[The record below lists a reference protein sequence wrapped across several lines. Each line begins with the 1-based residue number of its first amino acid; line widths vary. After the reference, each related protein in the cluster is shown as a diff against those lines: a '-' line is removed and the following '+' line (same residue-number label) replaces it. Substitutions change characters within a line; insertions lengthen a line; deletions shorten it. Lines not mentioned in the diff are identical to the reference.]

1 MKFSENWLRTFID
14 PPLDTGALADAL
26 TFAGIEVEEIEPAA
40 PPFSGVVVGEVLS
53 VEKHPAADRLS
64 LCKVSVGDGALS
76 IVCGAPNVR
85 AGMKVPTALIGAR
98 LPGMEIRAT
107 AMRGVESHG
116 MLCSE
121 KELGL
126 SAESSGVMALPSDA
140 KVGADVRVVLD
151 LEDHVFTTKP
161 TPNRGDCL
169 SILGVAREVAAVTG
183 AHIDAPR
190 PGRIETPIADT
201 LPVVL
206 EAPEACP

>member
-85 AGMKVPTALIGAR
+85 AGLKVPTALVGAR
-98 LPGMEIRAT
+98 LPGLEIRA
-107 AMRGVESHG
+107 AKVRGVESQG

-126 SAESSGVMALPSDA
+126 SAESAGIMVLAADA
-140 KVGADVRVVLD
+140 PLGADLRQVLELD
-151 LEDHVFTTKP
+151 DQLLVTKP
-161 TPNRGDCL
+161 TP
-169 SILGVAREVAAVTG
+169 
-183 AHIDAPR
+183 
-190 PGRIETPIADT
+190 
-201 LPVVL
+201 
-206 EAPEACP
+206 